1 MRVRPR
7 WPGRESSN
15 PCAFVVNGSSIE
27 PNPQSRRHLF
37 GSRAASIGAPA
48 NPPAYEYPLASPNAR
63 AVAVAFERPAP
74 GDQPQ

>member
-15 PCAFVVNGSSIE
+15 PSAFVVNGSSIE

-48 NPPAYEYPLASPNAR
+48 CPPAYPPACPNAR